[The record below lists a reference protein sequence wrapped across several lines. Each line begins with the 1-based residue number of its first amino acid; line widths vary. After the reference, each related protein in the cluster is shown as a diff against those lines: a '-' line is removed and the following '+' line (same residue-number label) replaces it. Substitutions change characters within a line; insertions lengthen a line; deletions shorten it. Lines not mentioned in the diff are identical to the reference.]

1 MATVP
6 ETPGKP
12 GTPSL
17 DKPTEPPRSGTSRP
31 ATGEFVR
38 SVGLRW
44 DTAVGVLLVA
54 VFLVGLGTTDG
65 FASSGNLAFA
75 FNDISEVALI
85 ALPMTLLV
93 VAGQIDLSVASMLGL
108 GSALTGALWNA
119 GWAFETIVPVV
130 LLVGVAGG
138 LLNGWLVTRVGLPSL
153 AVTIGTLAL
162 YRGLASVAL
171 GSDAVTDFPQNY
183 SRWAV
188 DTTTVPG
195 TFLTYP
201 VVLFIVLAVITAV
214 VLHATSFG
222 RSLFAIG
229 AQEDAAYFAGIRV
242 KRFKLILFVVT
253 GLVSSF
259 AGVVFTL
266 RYGSARA
273 DNGLGFEM
281 LVIASV
287 LLGGVDF
294 DGGKGTL
301 FGAVAGVLLIGVLKN
316 LLTLNDVPNEVQV
329 IVTGLLLVASVLTPR
344 IVAAAVERRHRRA
357 GTAPAPPTAP
367 SPVSSTSSRTS

>member
-1 MATVP
+1 MTTAP
-6 ETPGKP
+6 EKQAAQGTRKTPRPPAG
-12 GTPSL
+12 SL
-17 DKPTEPPRSGTSRP
+17 RSL
-31 ATGEFVR
+31 A
-38 SVGLRW
+38 LRW

-54 VFLVGLGTTDG
+54 VLVVGLGSTEG
-65 FASSGNLAFA
+65 FGSTENLAFA
-75 FNDISEVALI
+75 FNDIAEVALI

-93 VAGQIDLSVASMLGL
+93 VAGQVDLSVASMLGL
-108 GSALTGALWNA
+108 GSALTGALWEA

-138 LLNGWLVTRVGLPSL
+138 LLNGWLVTKVGLPSL

-171 GSDAVTDFPQNY
+171 GSDAVTDFPQTY
-183 SRWAV
+183 ADWAV
-188 DTTTVPG
+188 DTTTVAG

-201 VVLFIVLAVITAV
+201 VLLFVVLAAVTAV
-214 VLHATSFG
+214 VLHATGLG

-229 AQEDAAYFAGIRV
+229 AQEEAAYFAGIRV
-242 KRFKLILFVVT
+242 KRIKLLLFVVT
-253 GLVSSF
+253 GLFSAF

-287 LLGGVDF
+287 LLGGIDF

-316 LLTLNDVPNEVQV
+316 LLTLNDIANEVQV

-344 IVAAAVERRHRRA
+344 VIATVVERRHRRA
-357 GTAPAPPTAP
+357 ANTPAPR
-367 SPVSSTSSRTS
+367 SS

>member
-1 MATVP
+1 MSPLRGA
-6 ETPGKP
+6 
-12 GTPSL
+12 
-17 DKPTEPPRSGTSRP
+17 
-31 ATGEFVR
+31 
-38 SVGLRW
+38 LRW

-54 VFLVGLGTTDG
+54 VFVTGLGTTDG
-65 FASSGNLAFA
+65 FASRDNLAFA
-75 FNDISEVALI
+75 FNDIAEVALM

-93 VAGQIDLSVASMLGL
+93 VAGQVDLSVASMLGL
-108 GSALTGALWNA
+108 SSALTGQLWDS

-138 LLNGWLVTRVGLPSL
+138 LLNGWLVTKVGLPSL

-162 YRGLASVAL
+162 YRGLASVVL
-171 GSDAVTDFPQNY
+171 GSNAITDFPETY
-183 SRWAV
+183 AKWAV
-188 DTTTVPG
+188 DTTTIPG
-195 TFLTYP
+195 TFITYP
-201 VVLFIVLAVITAV
+201 MALFIVLAVVAAV
-214 VLHATSFG
+214 VLHATGLG

-242 KRFKLILFVVT
+242 KRIKLLLFVVT
-253 GLVSSF
+253 GLVSAF

-273 DNGLGFEM
+273 DNGQGFEM

-287 LLGGVDF
+287 LLGGIDF

-301 FGAVAGVLLIGVLKN
+301 FGAVAGVLLIGILKN
-316 LLTLNDVPNEVQV
+316 LLTLNDVANEVQV

-344 IVAAAVERRHRRA
+344 LISTVSEWRHRRA
-357 GTAPAPPTAP
+357 AATP
-367 SPVSSTSSRTS
+367 SG

>member
-1 MATVP
+1 MGMAPDTQ
-6 ETPGKP
+6 TAPG
-12 GTPSL
+12 
-17 DKPTEPPRSGTSRP
+17 PPAKAP
-31 ATGEFVR
+31 APRAATAGELVR
-38 SVGLRW
+38 AVGLRW
-44 DTAVGVLLVA
+44 DTAVGALLVA
-54 VFLVGLGTTDG
+54 VFVVGLGSTDG
-65 FASSGNLAFA
+65 FASGENLAFA
-75 FNDISEVALI
+75 FNDIAEVALI

-93 VAGQIDLSVASMLGL
+93 VAGQVDLSVASMLGL
-108 GSALTGALWNA
+108 GSALTGALWEA
-119 GWAFETIVPVV
+119 GWAFEMIVPVV
-130 LLVGVAGG
+130 LLAGVAGG

-171 GSDAVTDFPQNY
+171 GSDAVTDFPQTY
-183 SRWAV
+183 ADWAV
-188 DTTTVPG
+188 DTTTIPG
-195 TFLTYP
+195 TFVTYP
-201 VVLFIVLAVITAV
+201 IALFLVLAVATAV
-214 VLHATSFG
+214 LLHSTAFG

-229 AQEDAAYFAGIRV
+229 AQEEAAYFAGIRV

-253 GLVSSF
+253 GLFSAF
-259 AGVVFTL
+259 AGIVFTL

-344 IVAAAVERRHRRA
+344 VITTVAERRHRR
-357 GTAPAPPTAP
+357 PANTSPPSDA
-367 SPVSSTSSRTS
+367 S